1 MISFSIWIDQKTR
14 ADKVLSAL
22 FEGVYSRSQIQK
34 WFTLGQIKV
43 KNIKDGK
50 SYSNPKYYLKKGDTI
65 EMDIRAIPSTLPPDH
80 RPLEII
86 FEDNDFLVISK
97 DAGINTHPTPSY
109 EGRFGTMVNQL
120 IAQIKDFD
128 REVGEDRPGIVHRL
142 DKETSG
148 LLLVAK
154 NDITLRKLQKLIHD
168 HEVEKTY
175 LTLVLWEPKNH
186 TGTIKSV
193 IGRDPN
199 NRLKMTIKNPIEWRE
214 ATTHYKVVEVFQYE
228 WKKLTLV
235 EVTLETGRTH
245 QIRVHM
251 ANIGHSVLWDTTY
264 GIGSENLWAKKHFW
278 LERQFLH
285 AWKLE
290 FTLDEKKQSYIWPLK
305 EDLKKTL
312 NILWSKLKI
321 I

>member
-1 MISFSIWIDQKTR
+1 MRAFSITSDQSTR
-14 ADKVLSAL
+14 ADKILSAL
-22 FEGVYSRSQIQK
+22 FDGLYSRSQIQK
-34 WFTLGQIKV
+34 GFDLKQILV
-43 KNIKDGK
+43 TNIKDGK
-50 SYSNPKYYLKKGDTI
+50 TYSNPKYYLKRGDSI
-65 EMDIRAIPSTLPPDH
+65 EMNIKPIPSTLPPDY
-80 RPLEII
+80 RPLEIV
-86 FEDNDFLVISK
+86 FEDNDFLVVSK

-109 EGRFGTMVNQL
+109 AWRFGSMVNQL
-120 IAQIKDFD
+120 IAQVKNFD

-175 LTLVLWEPKNH
+175 LSLVSGEPKDRS
-186 TGTIKSV
+186 GTIKSI

-199 NRLKMTIKNPIEWRE
+199 NRTKMTIKNPIEWRE
-214 ATTHYKVVEVFQYE
+214 AITHYKVVEVFEYE
-228 WKKLTLV
+228 WKKLSLV

-251 ANIGHSVLWDTTY
+251 ANIGHPVLGDKTY
-264 GIGSENLWAKKHFW
+264 GIESENIWAKKNLW

-285 AWKLE
+285 AWKLYFLLDNKKYE
-290 FTLDEKKQSYIWPLK
+290 FIGPLK
-305 EDLKKTL
+305 ADIEKA
-312 NILWSKLKI
+312 LKI
-321 I
+321 LRG